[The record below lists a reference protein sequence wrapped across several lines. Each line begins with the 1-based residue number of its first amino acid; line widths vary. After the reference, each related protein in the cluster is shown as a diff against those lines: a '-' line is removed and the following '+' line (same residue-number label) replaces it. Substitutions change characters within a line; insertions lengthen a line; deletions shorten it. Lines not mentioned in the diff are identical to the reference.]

1 MFNNCNPKSMRDVNV
16 SQSPAHLNCD
26 HTILFA
32 VSLYNVLASIYNE
45 GSHVRSSTNFR
56 INSSRIKQF

>member
-1 MFNNCNPKSMRDVNV
+1 MRDVNV

>member
-1 MFNNCNPKSMRDVNV
+1 MRDVNV

-26 HTILFA
+26 YTILFA